1 MVRAQP
7 VTTSDEVDRQMTLQ
21 DKLDGF
27 KAQFKTMAPEGAFD
41 AFARSTQELIDS
53 GQAERALKAGDTV
66 PDFVLTDSDRNE
78 VALKDLL
85 AKGPVVLTFYR
96 GVWCPYCNIE
106 LKALEEVAEDIRAR
120 GATLIAISMQGP
132 ADSRKS
138 QKDNGLSFP
147 ILTDKYGELADK
159 FGIRWT
165 LQDYVVPI
173 HQGFG
178 VELPRIH
185 GDGQWNLPM
194 PARYV
199 IDTDGTVAYA
209 EVNPDYTR
217 RPEPADLFPVLDK
230 LAASAAA

>member
-1 MVRAQP
+1 M
-7 VTTSDEVDRQMTLQ
+7 SLQ

-53 GQAERALKAGDTV
+53 GQADRAVKAGDTF
-66 PDFVLTDSDRNE
+66 PYAVLTDSDRNE
-78 VALKDLL
+78 VTLSEFLSQ
-85 AKGPVVLTFYR
+85 GPVVLTFYR

-106 LKALEEVAEDIRAR
+106 LQALEEVAAEIRAR
-120 GATLIAISMQGP
+120 GATLVAISMQGA

-138 QKDNGLSFP
+138 QKDNKLSFP
-147 ILTDKYGELADK
+147 ILTDKNGELAARL
-159 FGIRWT
+159 GIRWT
-165 LQDYVVPI
+165 LQDYVIPI

-194 PARYV
+194 PARYIV
-199 IDTDGTVAYA
+199 DTDGTIAYA

-230 LAASAAA
+230 LAKAAAA

>member
-1 MVRAQP
+1 M
-7 VTTSDEVDRQMTLQ
+7 SLQ
-21 DKLDGF
+21 EKLDGF
-27 KAQFKTMAPEGAFD
+27 KAKFKTMAPEGAFD
-41 AFARSTQELIDS
+41 TFARSTQELIDS
-53 GQAERALKAGDTV
+53 GQAERAIKAAEKV
-66 PDFVLTDSDRNE
+66 PNFVLADSDRND

-106 LKALEEVAEDIRAR
+106 LQALEEVAADIRAR
-120 GATLIAISMQGP
+120 GASLVAISMQGA

-138 QKDNGLSFP
+138 QKDNKLSFP
-147 ILTDKYGELADK
+147 ILTDKNGELADK
-159 FGIRWT
+159 LGIRWS
-165 LQDYVVPI
+165 LQDYVIPF

-199 IDTDGTVAYA
+199 VDTDGTIVYA

-230 LAASAAA
+230 LASTVAA

>member
-1 MVRAQP
+1 M
-7 VTTSDEVDRQMTLQ
+7 SLQ
-21 DKLDGF
+21 AKLDGF
-27 KAQFKTMAPEGAFD
+27 KAKFKRMAPEGAFD
-41 AFARSTQELIDS
+41 TFARSTQELIDS
-53 GQAERALKAGDTV
+53 GQAERALKAGEKV

-78 VALKDLL
+78 VRLRDLL
-85 AKGPVVLTFYR
+85 ADGRVVLTFYR

-106 LKALEEVAEDIRAR
+106 LQALEEVAADIRAR
-120 GATLIAISMQGP
+120 GASLVAISMQGA

-138 QKDNGLSFP
+138 QKDNKLSFP
-147 ILTDKYGELADK
+147 ILTDKNGELADK
-159 FGIRWT
+159 LGIRWS
-165 LQDYVVPI
+165 LQDYVIPF

-199 IDTDGTVAYA
+199 VDADGTIAYA

-217 RPEPADLFPVLDK
+217 RPEPADLFPVLDN
-230 LAASAAA
+230 LASTAAA